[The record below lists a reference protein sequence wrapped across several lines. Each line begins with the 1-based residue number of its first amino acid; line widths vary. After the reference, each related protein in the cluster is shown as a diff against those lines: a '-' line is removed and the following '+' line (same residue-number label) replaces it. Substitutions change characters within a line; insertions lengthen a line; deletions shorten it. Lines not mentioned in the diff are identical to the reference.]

1 MRLSSPFCQRA
12 DWTRLPLWRAVL
24 GESCAVVV
32 VSAWSTS
39 DKLPLLG
46 SDGRKTSETE
56 TRMEMGL
63 NWQKYT
69 EELLVAVSHIQDS
82 NNGEEIAKPETCV
95 TAKNN
100 DGYLVFNISDFF
112 FFSFLNGTRKSP
124 FLCRTRKSL
133 TTARNTVHCLSSEIL
148 KQWGRIKP
156 VTTEN
161 TKNNKNH

>member
-1 MRLSSPFCQRA
+1 
-12 DWTRLPLWRAVL
+12 
-24 GESCAVVV
+24 
-32 VSAWSTS
+32 
-39 DKLPLLG
+39 
-46 SDGRKTSETE
+46 
-56 TRMEMGL
+56 MGL
-63 NWQKYT
+63 SWQKYT

-82 NNGEEIAKPETCV
+82 NNGEEMAKPETCV

-112 FFSFLNGTRKSP
+112 FLNGTRKSP

-161 TKNNKNH
+161 THKKPTRTRRHEWLNNKSALTFSLQKNLKALSYFKPSESPSFLAKCNGSQSIFPCW